1 MVTIIDDVPNGTP
14 NKFDVIVGGGSGS
27 FVDDAGDNDDDP
39 TGL

>member
-1 MVTIIDDVPNGTP
+1 MVTIDDVPNGTP
-14 NKFDVIVGGGSGS
+14 NKFDVIVGGGGS